1 MVLLGALGGLG
12 ATYSSG
18 GGARVVRPPS
28 SLLGFP
34 RRKIPVQ
41 LAQALQ

>member
-1 MVLLGALGGLG
+1 MVLPGALGGLG

-18 GGARVVRPPS
+18 GGARIVHPAS

-34 RRKIPVQ
+34 HRKTPVQ